1 MMGLAPVKI
10 NLQLVDDKVKF
21 IGQSETNPDRPITF
35 DYVPPLGSGDGY
47 AGIELLTMS
56 FAGCVSTAIVGLLK
70 RQGKKV
76 ESYKMEITGHKSE
89 TPLSLE
95 SIEFSATVSAAE
107 TTDQELAQILDL
119 AEKISPV
126 WMAIKG
132 NVMVKGKINSK

>member
-1 MMGLAPVKI
+1 MGLEPVKI

-21 IGQSETNPDRPITF
+21 VGESSTNPDKPITF
-35 DYVPPLGSGDGY
+35 DYMPPLGTGDGY

-70 RQGKKV
+70 RQGKKI
-76 ESYKMEITGHKSE
+76 ESYKMEIKGHKCE

-95 SIEFSATVSAAE
+95 SIEFNVTVAAAD
-107 TTDQELAQILDL
+107 TTNQELSQVLAL

-132 NVMVKGKINSK
+132 NVAVEATIRQV